1 MKPMKTNEAIRLL
14 ESNGFTLIRSSGH
27 LVYAN
32 GVVRIVLAHQREVSP
47 GVTRQIH
54 KTLTKVLGKVI

>member
-32 GVVRIVLAHQREVSP
+32 GVIRIVLAHQREVSP
-47 GVTRQIH
+47 GVTRQVYRAL
-54 KTLTKVLGKVI
+54 KQVS